1 MFTDVRKHLDW
12 IKSIIEG
19 EERNRQ
25 ISDQLSRHHET
36 ASERIFN
43 RNPSYEKNKQSGHH
57 SEYKQKQHNHFD
69 QVIVDKL
76 TKIGK
81 IVIMVCIVQVSH
93 QRNGQSRKC
102 YFNLGLILSAFF
114 LLFVSIY

>member
-25 ISDQLSRHHET
+25 ISDQLSRHYET
-36 ASERIFN
+36 ASERILNN
-43 RNPSYEKNKQSGHH
+43 RNPSNENKQSGHH

-81 IVIMVCIVQVSH
+81 IVIMV
-93 QRNGQSRKC
+93 
-102 YFNLGLILSAFF
+102 
-114 LLFVSIY
+114 